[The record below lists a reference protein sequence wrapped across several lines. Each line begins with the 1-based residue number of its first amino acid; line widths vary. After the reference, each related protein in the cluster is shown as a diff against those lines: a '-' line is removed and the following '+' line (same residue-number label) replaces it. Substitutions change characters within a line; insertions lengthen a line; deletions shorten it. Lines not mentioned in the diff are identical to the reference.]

1 MIATS
6 KTKQGGLN
14 RAFPLSTFSLMCC
27 CLKVRPSFPFCACVH
42 TKICQKGK
50 FVQTTVFENTL
61 FFLKRG
67 RLCVRNQKRKFS
79 KTLTFL
85 SASVLYHFYIML
97 INCLQCNQ
105 SSFQSHIAFT
115 NETAEASE
123 KTNTQQQ
130 PDGTEEKTRPFR

>member
-1 MIATS
+1 MS
-6 KTKQGGLN
+6 ETKN
-14 RAFPLSTFSLMCC
+14 ESFRKRTF
-27 CLKVRPSFPFCACVH
+27 
-42 TKICQKGK
+42 
-50 FVQTTVFENTL
+50 
-61 FFLKRG
+61 
-67 RLCVRNQKRKFS
+67 
-79 KTLTFL
+79 FL